1 MTSRLPTLLVM
12 ATAVTVVTSTM
23 GAKPVPRFVWNASE
37 SVPIGL
43 YTVHPAVRLA
53 VTNLVVAMP
62 PQPLATFLAERR
74 YLPIGV
80 PLIKRI
86 LALPGQSVCRS
97 DLLISVDGIEMGAA
111 LEHDRYGRALPTWQ
125 GCRVIAEGEVFLMN
139 WDEPRSLDSRYFG
152 PVPLSAIVGRAEPV
166 WTFEAE

>member
-1 MTSRLPTLLVM
+1 MTGRLPTLLAM

-62 PQPLATFLAERR
+62 PQPLATFLAERS

-97 DLLISVDGIEMGAA
+97 ELLIIVDGIEMGAA
-111 LEHDRYGRALPTWQ
+111 LEHDRRGRALPTWQ
-125 GCRVIAEGEVFLMN
+125 GCRVIAGGEVFLMN
-139 WDEPRSLDSRYFG
+139 WDEPQSLDSRYFG
-152 PVPLSAIVGRAEPV
+152 PIPLSAIVGRAKPV
-166 WTFEAE
+166 WTFEEE

>member
-1 MTSRLPTLLVM
+1 MTSRLPTQLAI

-43 YTVHPAVRLA
+43 YSVRPAGKLA

-62 PQPLATFLAERR
+62 PQPLATFLAERS

-86 LALPGQSVCRS
+86 LAIPGQSLPQRTAHQRRWNQEGRS
-97 DLLISVDGIEMGAA
+97 PRARSAWPRAA
-111 LEHDRYGRALPTWQ
+111 GVAGLSSDRRRRGVPHELGRAA
-125 GCRVIAEGEVFLMN
+125 IA
-139 WDEPRSLDSRYFG
+139 R
-152 PVPLSAIVGRAEPV
+152 
-166 WTFEAE
+166 